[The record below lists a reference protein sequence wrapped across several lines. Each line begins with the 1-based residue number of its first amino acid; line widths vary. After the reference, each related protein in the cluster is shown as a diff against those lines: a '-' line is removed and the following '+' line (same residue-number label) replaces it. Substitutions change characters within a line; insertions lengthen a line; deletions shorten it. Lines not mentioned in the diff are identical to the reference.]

1 MGRKGVP
8 EHIAERGKL
17 FRVTSEGLA
26 IRAAA
31 DLENTVWAELRAN
44 QRQKFRR
51 VAKSG
56 RFYV

>member
-8 EHIAERGKL
+8 EHIAERGQL
-17 FRVTSEGLA
+17 LRVTSEGLA